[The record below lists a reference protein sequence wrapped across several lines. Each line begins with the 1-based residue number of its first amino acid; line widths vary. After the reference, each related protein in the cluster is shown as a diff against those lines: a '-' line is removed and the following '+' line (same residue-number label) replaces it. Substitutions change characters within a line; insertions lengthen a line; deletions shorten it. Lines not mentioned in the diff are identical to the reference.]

1 MSEQMKPK
9 ANWDYTNGPVSVSE
23 KGFMKITDPVTGHTG
38 MFSVAIAKLI
48 VNSSEELLAAIAVA
62 SERQEG
68 RSKAKDLEKAQRQA
82 AKLLEKERQ
91 KATAALEALQRA
103 GITGEQIAEFLN
115 RKVG

>member
-23 KGFMKITDPVTGHTG
+23 KGYMKITDPVTGHTA
-38 MFSVAIAKLI
+38 MFSVDVAKLI
-48 VNSSEELLAAIAVA
+48 VNSAEELLKGIEVA
-62 SERQEG
+62 QERQG
-68 RSKAKDLEKAQRQA
+68 NRSKQKDLEKAQRQA